1 MERRQHLDLLER
13 LTPRECEVAERV
25 VAGASN
31 GQTAVALGLSRRT
44 VENHLANIYR
54 KLRITSREQLAAVAI
69 ASLAIDD
76 AAPAAPRLD
85 AETAVR
91 DWRATAVLFR
101 RAPAV
106 ETHA

>member
-31 GQTAVALGLSRRT
+31 GQTALALGLSRRT

-54 KLRITSREQLAAVAI
+54 KLRITSREQLAAAAI
-69 ASLAIDD
+69 ASLQMDE
-76 AAPAAPRLD
+76 AAPIAPPID
-85 AETAVR
+85 AEPGR

-101 RAPAV
+101 RPQAV
-106 ETHA
+106 ETHV